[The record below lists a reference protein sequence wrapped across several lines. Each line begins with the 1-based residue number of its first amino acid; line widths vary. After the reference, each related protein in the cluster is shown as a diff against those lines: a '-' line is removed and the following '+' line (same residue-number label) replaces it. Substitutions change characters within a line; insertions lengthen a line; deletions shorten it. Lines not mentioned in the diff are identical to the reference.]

1 MELLEH
7 EPTTARK
14 WDADSRW
21 VQDGGRA
28 NPYDG
33 PMSGSTK
40 TIRTTCKVGACEPFC
55 GLEVDVEEGQIVA
68 VRPDKAHPISQGYAC
83 IKGMR
88 VLDYQNDP
96 DRLLHP
102 LRRTDGAW
110 EQVSWKAATSEIGG
124 KLREIRDT
132 HGPRAIATYWGN
144 ACDSTVITL
153 TNTFCS
159 ALGSPNSFNVLSLE
173 YTDRGAVAEA
183 MLGNENFIL
192 QPDAGNASYA
202 LLLGTNPV
210 VTQGMTL
217 LQRRPR
223 IRADFQSIQRR
234 GGRVV
239 VVDPRRTETVRIAD
253 EHIAIR
259 PGTDLFFLLALVGVI
274 VTRGLADQA
283 FVDAHT
289 SGIDWWKR
297 FADGYNLSRAAQV
310 TDVPVSTITRIAQ
323 EFAAADGAFA
333 TTRVG
338 VQTSHNTTLTEWAVQ
353 SLNAITGNVDRLG
366 GVYFNPGAIDV
377 PNLIR
382 KFTKRKNPAPSR
394 IGGFSQIFGGPPAS
408 TFADDVL
415 SDDPERIR
423 ALVVVGGNPVITFPN
438 TRKVEKAL
446 ERLELLVSIDLYLS
460 DTGTFA
466 DYNLPAATTYE
477 KGGFHFLT
485 STFEPYPYAEW
496 KPKVV
501 EPRGEARSEWDIFR
515 DLSRAAKVPFLNQP
529 VVSILDRLL
538 GAFGSGVSDEE
549 LARYLLLGKASL
561 GRLKS
566 ASAGI
571 KFADIQWGAFLES
584 RLETTNGKVNL
595 APAGFTAAIAAAL
608 DDPPLPTAEYP
619 LLLISGGRRQA
630 SYNSWTHNIPKLMAK
645 LKGNHALLN
654 TEDAQRLGISD
665 AGLVRVVSATGS
677 VEIRAAVSPD
687 IRPGVV
693 MIHQFWGHNYESG
706 MRTSRRYPGVNVN
719 LLHDDQVRDQFTGM
733 PVYNGTPCRVEAVAR
748 GGDATTATK

>member
-1 MELLEH
+1 M
-7 EPTTARK
+7 T
-14 WDADSRW
+14 
-21 VQDGGRA
+21 
-28 NPYDG
+28 
-33 PMSGSTK
+33 GSAK
-40 TIRTTCKVGACEPFC
+40 TIRTTCKIGACEPFC
-55 GLEVDVEEGQIVA
+55 GLEVDVEKGRIVA
-68 VRPDKAHPISQGYAC
+68 VRPDPAHPISRGYAC

-102 LRRTDGAW
+102 LKRTMGAW
-110 EQVSWKAATSEIGG
+110 EQVSWAVATSEIGR
-124 KLREIRDT
+124 KLREIRDK

-159 ALGSPNSFNVLSLE
+159 AFGSPNSFNVLSLE

-202 LLLGTNPV
+202 LLLGTNPI

-217 LQRRPR
+217 LQRRPH
-223 IRADFQSIQRR
+223 IRGDFQSIQRR

-239 VVDPRRTETVRIAD
+239 VVDPRRTETVNVAD

-259 PGTDLFFLLALVGVI
+259 PGTDLFFLLGLISVI
-274 VTRGLADQA
+274 VTRELTDEA
-283 FVDAHT
+283 FVGVHT
-289 SGIDWWKR
+289 TGIDWWKR
-297 FADGYNLSRAAQV
+297 FANTYDLRWAAEV
-310 TDVPVSTITRIAQ
+310 TDVPVSTMTRIAA

-353 SLNAITGNVDRLG
+353 TLNAVTGNVDRPG

-377 PNLIR
+377 PSLIR

-394 IGGFSQIFGGPPAS
+394 VGGYSQIFGGPPAA

-415 SDDPERIR
+415 SDDPDRIR

-438 TRKVEKAL
+438 TEKVEKAL
-446 ERLELLVSIDLYLS
+446 ERLDLLVSIDVYLS

-466 DYNLPAATTYE
+466 DYNLPAATMYE

-529 VVSILDRLL
+529 AISAFDRLL
-538 GAFGSGVSDEE
+538 GALGSGVSDQD

-561 GRLKS
+561 RRLKRS
-566 ASAGI
+566 SDGI
-571 KFADIQWGAFLES
+571 KFDDIQWGEFLRT
-584 RLETTNGKVNL
+584 RLETKERKVNL
-595 APAGFTAAIAAAL
+595 APAEFTEAIADAL
-608 DDPPLPTAEYP
+608 DRPPLPSEEYP
-619 LLLISGGRRQA
+619 LLLISGGRRHA
-630 SYNSWTHNIPKLMAK
+630 SYNSWTHNMPKLMEK

-654 TEDAQRLGISD
+654 AEDAKHNGISD
-665 AGLVRVVSATGS
+665 GDLVRVTSATGT
-677 VEIRAAVSPD
+677 VEIEAKVSTD
-687 IRPGVV
+687 IRRGVV

-706 MRTSRRYPGVNVN
+706 MHTSRRYPGVNVN
-719 LLHDDQVRDQFTGM
+719 FLHDDRVRDRFTGM
-733 PVYNGTPCRVEAVAR
+733 PVFNGTPCRVEALARRENVATSS
-748 GGDATTATK
+748 D

>member
-1 MELLEH
+1 M
-7 EPTTARK
+7 P
-14 WDADSRW
+14 
-21 VQDGGRA
+21 
-28 NPYDG
+28 
-33 PMSGSTK
+33 GSLK
-40 TIRTTCKVGACEPFC
+40 TIRTTCKIGACEPFC

-68 VRPDKAHPISQGYAC
+68 VRPDKAHPISKGYAC
-83 IKGMR
+83 IKGMQ

-96 DRLLHP
+96 DRLVHP
-102 LRRTDGAW
+102 LRKGDHGW
-110 EQVSWKAATSEIGG
+110 EQVSWVAATSEIGR
-124 KLREIRDT
+124 KLRTIRDT

-144 ACDSTVITL
+144 ACDSSVITL

-159 ALGSPNSFNVLSLE
+159 AFGSPNSFNVLSLE

-239 VVDPRRTETVRIAD
+239 VVDPRRTETVSIAD

-259 PGTDLFFLLALVGVI
+259 PGTDLFFLLGLISVI
-274 VTRGLADQA
+274 VNRRLFDRS
-283 FVDAHT
+283 FVET
-289 SGIDWWKR
+289 YTLGIDWWTQ
-297 FADGYNLSRAAQV
+297 FADRYELGWAAEI
-310 TDVPVSTITRIAQ
+310 TDVPDSTMIRIAK

-353 SLNAITGNVDRLG
+353 TLNAITGNVDRPG

-394 IGGFSQIFGGPPAS
+394 IGGFAQIFGGPPAA

-438 TRKVEKAL
+438 TAKVEKAL

-466 DYNLPAATTYE
+466 DYNLPAATMYE

-496 KPKVV
+496 KPKLV

-529 VVSILDRLL
+529 LISAVDRLL
-538 GAFGSGVSDEE
+538 GGFGSGVSDED
-549 LARYLLLGKASL
+549 LARYLLLGKTSL
-561 GRLKS
+561 RRLKQ

-571 KFADIQWGAFLES
+571 KFGDIQWGEFLRN
-584 RLETTNGKVNL
+584 RLETMERKVDL
-595 APAGFTAAIAAAL
+595 APAKFTEALGRAL
-608 DDPPLPTAEYP
+608 DRPPLPTAEYP

-630 SYNSWTHNIPKLMAK
+630 SYNSWTHNIPKLMEK
-645 LKGNHALLN
+645 LQGNYALLN
-654 TEDAQRLGISD
+654 TEDAQNLGICEGDLIQVTSA
-665 AGLVRVVSATGS
+665 AGTVQIEAR
-677 VEIRAAVSPD
+677 VSPD
-687 IRPGVV
+687 IRLGVV

-706 MRTSRRYPGVNVN
+706 MQTSRRYPGVNVN
-719 LLHDDQVRDQFTGM
+719 FLHDDRVRDRFTGM
-733 PVYNGTPCRVEAVAR
+733 PVYNGTPCRVEAVAQR
-748 GGDATTATK
+748 DHPTASQE

>member
-1 MELLEH
+1 MI
-7 EPTTARK
+7 
-14 WDADSRW
+14 
-21 VQDGGRA
+21 
-28 NPYDG
+28 G
-33 PMSGSTK
+33 PMTRSKK

-68 VRPDKAHPISQGYAC
+68 VRPDKGHPISEGYAC

-102 LRRTDGAW
+102 LRRSHGGW
-110 EQVSWKAATSEIGG
+110 EQVSWATATGEIGR
-124 KLREIRDT
+124 KLRELRDAY
-132 HGPRAIATYWGN
+132 GPRAIATYWGN

-159 ALGSPNSFNVLSLE
+159 AFGSPNSFNVLSLE

-183 MLGNENFIL
+183 MLGNENVIL

-202 LLLGTNPV
+202 LLFGTNPV

-239 VVDPRRTETVRIAD
+239 VVDPRRTETVSIAD

-259 PGTDLFFLLALVGVI
+259 PATDLFFLLGLISEVVN
-274 VTRGLADQA
+274 RGLLDEA
-283 FVDAHT
+283 FLQAHT
-289 SGIDWWKR
+289 AGIDWWQR
-297 FADGYNLSRAAQV
+297 FAKGYDLRWAAEV
-310 TDVPVSTITRIAQ
+310 TDVPVSTVTRIAE
-323 EFAAADGAFA
+323 EFAGAQGAFA

-353 SLNAITGNVDRLG
+353 TLNAITGNVDRPG

-394 IGGFSQIFGGPPAS
+394 IGDFPQIFGGPPAA

-415 SDDPERIR
+415 SDDPDRIR

-438 TRKVEKAL
+438 TAKVEKAL
-446 ERLELLVSIDLYLS
+446 ERLDLLVSIDLYLS

-466 DYNLPAATTYE
+466 DYNLPAATMYE

-529 VVSILDRLL
+529 VIGALDRLL
-538 GAFGSGVSDEE
+538 GAFGLGVSDED
-549 LARYLLLGKASL
+549 LARYLLLGKTSL
-561 GRLKS
+561 RRLKR
-566 ASAGI
+566 APYGI
-571 KFADIQWGAFLES
+571 KFGDIQWGEFLES
-584 RLETTNGKVNL
+584 RLETEEQKVRL
-595 APAGFTAAIAAAL
+595 APADFTEAIAPAL
-608 DDPPLPTAEYP
+608 DRPPGPTAEYP

-630 SYNSWTHNIPKLMAK
+630 SYNSWTHNIPKLMEK
-645 LKGNHALLN
+645 LKGNYALLS
-654 TEDAQRLGISD
+654 TEDAKSLGISQ
-665 AGLVRVVSATGS
+665 GQRVQVTSATGTI
-677 VEIRAAVSPD
+677 EIQAMVSSE

-693 MIHQFWGHNYESG
+693 MIHQFWGHTYESG
-706 MRTSRRYPGVNVN
+706 MRTSRRYPGANVN
-719 LLHDDQVRDQFTGM
+719 FLHDDRVRDRFTGM
-733 PVYNGTPCRVEAVAR
+733 PVFNGTPCRVVAVAER
-748 GGDATTATK
+748 GEAASSHG